1 MENTTMN
8 VMETAVET
16 AAQDIQV
23 AVAPDPVVQ
32 YVDREVRVEVPDPHA
47 KKIGRIQGAVVGS
60 VASLGVGIL
69 VNRGIKKF
77 KANREKKKAEEAAF
91 EEFKK
96 AREEEEA
103 LKAAQNTEA
112 PAQETPQAET
122 PAQQNGNGGKK

>member
-1 MENTTMN
+1 MENTINT
-8 VMETAVET
+8 METAVET

-23 AVAPDPVVQ
+23 AVTPDPVVQ

-77 KANREKKKAEEAAF
+77 KEKREKKKAENALF
-91 EEFKK
+91 EKFKEEREK
-96 AREEEEA
+96 AE
-103 LKAAQNTEA
+103 AAQNTE

-122 PAQQNGNGGKK
+122 PAQQNGNGKR